1 MNDERAPESE
11 ERSWL
16 DRLTHFISGE
26 PQNKSDLEGVLSL
39 AQEHEII
46 DEDARKIMEGALSVS
61 DMQVRDIMIPR
72 AQMVVIDSDQ
82 SLQEALPK
90 ILQSGRSRYP
100 VIGEGIDDVIGILL
114 AKDLLPLIQ
123 ADRDVPSISTLMR
136 PVTAVPES
144 KRLNVL
150 LREFRQ
156 NRNHMAIVID
166 EYGGIAGLITIE
178 DVLEEIVGEIEDE
191 TDVDEGQLIRPINDD
206 SFLVEALTPIE
217 DFNEYFGT
225 GFSDE
230 EFDTIGGL
238 VINAFGQL
246 PTRNQTI
253 RLDQFEFKVIHA
265 DERRADASARDPRH
279 HRIKG
284 VIRSNAPRWGLAF
297 AAGCVFALGL
307 APYNLWPAIPL
318 SAGLLFT
325 LLRDSPSA
333 TPWRTGL
340 AYGLGFFG
348 VGVSWS
354 MSASM
359 YGPTPAAVAILLTA
373 VFCGGLALLHGF
385 QASLFYLLG
394 SRHLS
399 WRLIQFASIWVL
411 FEWLQADFPD
421 GLSWAYAGYSA
432 LDSLLHGWIPVIGIY
447 GCSWLVVSLAA
458 PG

>member
-26 PQNKSDLEGVLSL
+26 PQNKTDLEGVLSL
-39 AQEHEII
+39 AEEHEII

-82 SLQEALPK
+82 PLQEALPK
-90 ILQSGRSRYP
+90 ILQSGHSRYP

-123 ADRDVPSISTLMR
+123 ADSDVPSISSLMR

-166 EYGGIAGLITIE
+166 EYGGIAALITIE

-191 TDVDEGQLIRPINDD
+191 TDVDEGQLIRPINDN
-206 SFLVEALTPIE
+206 SFLIEALTPIE
-217 DFNEYFGT
+217 DFNGYFGT
-225 GFSDE
+225 AFSDE

-265 DERRADASARDPRH
+265 DERRLTRLRVT
-279 HRIKG
+279 RG
-284 VIRSNAPRWGLAF
+284 VTES
-297 AAGCVFALGL
+297 
-307 APYNLWPAIPL
+307 
-318 SAGLLFT
+318 
-325 LLRDSPSA
+325 
-333 TPWRTGL
+333 
-340 AYGLGFFG
+340 
-348 VGVSWS
+348 
-354 MSASM
+354 
-359 YGPTPAAVAILLTA
+359 TA
-373 VFCGGLALLHGF
+373 
-385 QASLFYLLG
+385 
-394 SRHLS
+394 
-399 WRLIQFASIWVL
+399 
-411 FEWLQADFPD
+411 
-421 GLSWAYAGYSA
+421 
-432 LDSLLHGWIPVIGIY
+432 
-447 GCSWLVVSLAA
+447 
-458 PG
+458 